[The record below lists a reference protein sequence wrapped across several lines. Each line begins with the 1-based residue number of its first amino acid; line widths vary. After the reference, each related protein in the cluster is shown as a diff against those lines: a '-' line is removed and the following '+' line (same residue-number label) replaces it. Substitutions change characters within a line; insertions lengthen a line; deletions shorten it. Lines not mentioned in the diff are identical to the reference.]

1 MIRTIQK
8 DGRKYKTNP
17 GIIRNRYEKLR
28 QQWYV
33 KKQKQLIQDTLET
46 FIRETSTLEVSQ
58 NQESTE
64 ITGITPRTI
73 YVSLEAMTDI
83 TEEIH
88 EILDMITLTEIRI
101 TDINLEHLPSVHT
114 DERPS
119 LTLEIFAK
127 QSTEGNI
134 KLTNTLL
141 DACN

>member
-1 MIRTIQK
+1 
-8 DGRKYKTNP
+8 
-17 GIIRNRYEKLR
+17 
-28 QQWYV
+28 
-33 KKQKQLIQDTLET
+33 
-46 FIRETSTLEVSQ
+46 
-58 NQESTE
+58 
-64 ITGITPRTI
+64 
-73 YVSLEAMTDI
+73 MTDI

-101 TDINLEHLPSVHT
+101 TDINLEHLPSAHT

-141 DACN
+141 DAYK